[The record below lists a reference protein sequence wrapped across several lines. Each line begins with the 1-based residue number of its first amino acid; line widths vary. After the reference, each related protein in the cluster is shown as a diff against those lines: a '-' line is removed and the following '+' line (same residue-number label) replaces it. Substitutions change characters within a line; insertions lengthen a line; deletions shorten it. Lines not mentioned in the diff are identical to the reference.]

1 MPAAGVGSINNTFGI
16 KGVSEHTFFF
26 KSITDAAKLRRQVG
40 CRASAKKFQQ
50 HKQHSSLHFSFTNAL
65 HSCTQ
70 GSSITQCMLPC
81 TVLLLPSFV

>member
-40 CRASAKKFQQ
+40 SGFQLAIYSSTTS
-50 HKQHSSLHFSFTNAL
+50 KQHSAALFMFT
-65 HSCTQ
+65 
-70 GSSITQCMLPC
+70 
-81 TVLLLPSFV
+81 V